1 MSKPRRRPATGA
13 SAATSATRPATKR
26 RSPPRPAPYWQ
37 RPGVIVG
44 AALAAAAI
52 IVSGFWLADRPG
64 TSPTMDKASA
74 YVGGDLHTVTVI
86 DGQLFVGGHDGVARS
101 NDGGKHWAQVA
112 SLRGADA
119 MGWAQTSQTILV
131 GGHAGLFQST
141 SRSLSFT
148 KSEGLGP
155 VTDVHAIGAAGDT
168 VYLASPQA
176 GLLVSTD
183 AGASWTSRNASVGQ
197 GFMGT
202 ILVDPANPNRLVAPD
217 MQNGVVASSDGGQT
231 WKPLGG
237 PVGAMSVT
245 WDPTHTQRL
254 VAMGMRGGA
263 LTNDGGR
270 TWAALQTPQGT
281 SAVTFSADG
290 RTLYAATLEGQ
301 TALIS
306 ASSDDGLT
314 WTAS

>member
-13 SAATSATRPATKR
+13 SAATSATRSATKR
-26 RSPPRPAPYWQ
+26 GSPPPPAPYWQ

-52 IVSGFWLADRPG
+52 IFGGFWLADRTG
-64 TSPTMDKASA
+64 TSPTMDTAGA
-74 YVGGDLHTVTVI
+74 YVGGDLHTVTVV

-119 MGWAQTSQTILV
+119 MGWARTSQRIFV

-141 SRSLSFT
+141 SGALSFT
-148 KSEGLGP
+148 RSDGLGR
-155 VTDVHAIGAAGDT
+155 VTDVHALGASGDT
-168 VYLASPQA
+168 IYLASPQV
-176 GLLVSTD
+176 GLLASTD
-183 AGASWTSRNASVGQ
+183 AGASWTLCNASVGQ
-197 GFMGT
+197 RFMGT
-202 ILVDPANPNRLVAPD
+202 ILVDPADPNRLVAPD
-217 MQNGVVASSDGGQT
+217 MQNGVVASSDGGTT

-237 PVGAMSVT
+237 PGGAMSVA
-245 WDPTHTQRL
+245 WDPTNTQRL
-254 VAMGMRGGA
+254 VAIGMGGGT
-263 LTNDGGR
+263 LTTDGGR
-270 TWAALQTPQGT
+270 TWVGLQTPPGT

-290 RTLYAATLEGQ
+290 RTLYAGTLEGQ
-301 TALIS
+301 TARIS

-314 WTAS
+314 WTAN

>member
-1 MSKPRRRPATGA
+1 
-13 SAATSATRPATKR
+13 
-26 RSPPRPAPYWQ
+26 
-37 RPGVIVG
+37 VIVG

-64 TSPTMDKASA
+64 TSPTMDQASA

-119 MGWAQTSQTILV
+119 MGWAQTSQSIFV
-131 GGHAGLFQST
+131 GGHAGLFQSA

-148 KSEGLGP
+148 KSDGLGP

-183 AGASWTSRNASVGQ
+183 SGASWTSRNASVGQ

-202 ILVDPANPNRLVAPD
+202 ILVDPADPNRLVAP
-217 MQNGVVASSDGGQT
+217 T
-231 WKPLGG
+231 C
-237 PVGAMSVT
+237 
-245 WDPTHTQRL
+245 
-254 VAMGMRGGA
+254 
-263 LTNDGGR
+263 R
-270 TWAALQTPQGT
+270 TG
-281 SAVTFSADG
+281 
-290 RTLYAATLEGQ
+290 
-301 TALIS
+301 
-306 ASSDDGLT
+306 
-314 WTAS
+314 